1 MQDENQLHEPK
12 IPLLTL
18 TTLYVFHSYE
28 NVTKNY
34 FQTYALKCTCYLNKW
49 ILLKL
54 TLEWYL
60 RHGPQTNVVSLW

>member
-1 MQDENQLHEPK
+1 MQNINQLHASN

-18 TTLYVFHSYE
+18 ATLYVFHSYE

-34 FQTYALKCTCYLNKW
+34 FQTYASKCTRYLNKW

-54 TLEWYL
+54 TLE
-60 RHGPQTNVVSLW
+60 